1 MITARSP
8 IGVPRAGNSRG
19 PLHMLWLAL
28 LIVGLVYAHGVSTE
42 SAAHHLSNGAS
53 FSASMSPLAFDGP
66 AAPLGEP
73 SPTAGGEEHDS
84 APHPAEEH
92 DSAPHPA
99 EDCMPVQ
106 PQQGAPLHT
115 PCASVSG
122 DTALADHAQYRSL
135 LAEGRGG
142 DLPPAGERT
151 TAILRT

>member
-42 SAAHHLSNGAS
+42 SAAHHLSNGTS
-53 FSASMSPLAFDGP
+53 FSVSMSHLALDGP

-73 SPTAGGEEHDS
+73 SPAAGGEER
-84 APHPAEEH
+84 

-115 PCASVSG
+115 PCVSVSG
-122 DTALADHAQYRSL
+122 HTALADHAQYRSL

-142 DLPPAGERT
+142 GLPPAGART